1 MRIAIFGTVGAGKTT
16 LIKNILTHLP
26 NYSIFWEP
34 LEKNPY
40 FGELYTGKQAIEANT
55 YKMEIWMLAARM
67 RQLKQAAQ
75 LSDVL
80 FDRGVM
86 DTIIFADTNHQLKKL
101 DERDWKVYSEY
112 FEIATIP
119 ALFNKD
125 EPAYDLVVYL
135 KVDDAVSKSRIKE
148 RGLPSEQ
155 NVDPAFWDL
164 LNQTYDKWYEKLK
177 NQVPFLVLDGNNN
190 NSALLAQQ
198 VVSEIINKK
207 Q

>member
-16 LIKNILTHLP
+16 LIKNVLTYLP

-40 FGELYTGKQAIEANT
+40 FGELYTAKEAVEANT
-55 YKMEIWMLAARM
+55 YKMEIWMLTARM
-67 RQLKQAAQ
+67 RQLKQAAG
-75 LSDVL
+75 LTDVL

-119 ALFNKD
+119 ALFNPD
-125 EPAYDLVVYL
+125 QPAYDLVVYL
-135 KVDDAVSKSRIKE
+135 KVDSATSQARIKN
-148 RGLPSEQ
+148 RGIASEQ
-155 NVDPAFWDL
+155 AVDPQFWDL
-164 LNQTYDKWYEKLK
+164 LNQTYDKWYERLK
-177 NQVPFLVLDGNNN
+177 AQVPFLVLNGNNN
-190 NSALLAQQ
+190 DSEQLAKQ
-198 VVSEIINKK
+198 VADEIINKK